1 MTNPHVLSFPTNDTT
16 GKAARFTVGTDV
28 IDYMESARAF
38 GREDLSDPNADGR
51 FQRRMIAIP
60 DQHGGVVTPM
70 VLTISNQN
78 QLYLVRKTDESK
90 SADGWKL
97 IDFSHGFKGILED
110 RIRVRAH
117 GAAWTDDDRITIAV
131 AVDDGTS
138 ERSRVFVAYDLSSLT
153 SDWENIKWIDC
164 GSRED
169 IRVEGIRVLDGGEGV
184 WTIVLAGDNGP
195 NDMLYLL
202 RNNVKKN
209 FSQAL
214 VFNPSVTLEEI
225 LDFEAAV
232 HPTLGGG
239 IAVLGVS
246 NGLHHLSFRPFPQ
259 YKADG
264 SFGTIPPVEI
274 LPCPK
279 GANVLETGLTKLI
292 QKGRRKNYVGSDL
305 YIGGQGVHTIK
316 ALDILQ
322 VVANG
327 GNLKTTTIASPEAAP
342 NVQDLIVGEAPDG
355 SASVW
360 ALLQN
365 GDLNVIKKVTTAD
378 WGEPLRLRVG
388 VQAIAP
394 VHGDEHLTT
403 SLLMVYANGQASFL
417 LRNVDQGLW
426 QERPLSVANPQEVIK
441 ITCYGTTLRVLGA
454 DNIPK
459 ADIKV
464 KVSASV
470 LSSVVLNSNAV
481 FIGPGVSFET
491 KTDSNGGISLF
502 DRIQSLTPATYR
514 FEVEGFAQ
522 SIDVNPANGIQAR
535 FQSMTADELRSATI
549 STPDGEVALLP
560 ENFRTGA
567 DRHQV
572 DAIAGSLNKLTQ
584 LAQSSNA
591 IVAGI
596 SLVNSGTEF
605 SSKLQ
610 AQTLPDNYSWGIKT
624 DAKGITQLLAEDV
637 NKLIH
642 SDSVGEFFDNLGDTI
657 VDFFEGVGHTIK
669 EGVTFI
675 LHKVAES
682 DVFKFICKIG
692 NQVKSFVVE
701 TLEQIGSAMT
711 WLWEQVKTGLEKVWN
726 YVKFLFEWDDILIA
740 RDVMVK
746 ASDEALQYLQNTTVT
761 MKRGVDEGFD
771 RAIAIIRQ
779 WQTDIGIPPAELPKP
794 DAGQSTSDLLQSH
807 SDAQQSLYDQISG
820 NSVVSWVME
829 KLQSILDEIIHIEG
843 ADPSKVALKTA
854 IDFIGGLASD
864 EFKNLLN
871 LWEQIKADVLKIFD
885 NKMPGTDSLS
895 FDTIKHLIIAVGAD
909 LVVGLLEGIRALIL
923 RSIDLLGGMLEVV
936 RAAMFAKISFPFIEK
951 LVAMVLPGV
960 QIDTSF
966 SLIDAIMLLVSIPAT
981 IAYKLIFGEAPFKK
995 GDVLN
1000 LPFGRVSVQSD
1011 ALTAL
1016 MPFAGLAGG
1025 FLKTVVAVYL
1035 TREAFVA
1042 EMEGKAGPLS
1052 KPGIIL
1058 GLVFGGIGLAA
1069 EVMGRHNPD
1078 QEHNGG
1084 AIDALEMSAV
1094 GAASF
1099 CLVCSTAFAVAKW
1112 HAVPDSPEIDAGI
1125 TIAGT
1130 IAQVG
1135 LGTAVFGVLID
1146 YLRQSGNTYEQ
1157 MRQAT
1162 ESYRWTGR
1170 LFDQAGTI
1178 MFAAAVID
1186 PELVTKAIL
1195 CLIGSGLKASALVCV
1210 IGQVTTQKLVLEPL
1224 QA

>member
-1 MTNPHVLSFPTNDTT
+1 MTNPHVLSFPTNDTQ
-16 GKAARFTVGTDV
+16 GKAARFTIGTDV
-28 IDYMESARAF
+28 IDYMESSRAF

-60 DQHGGVVTPM
+60 DQKGGIVTPM

-97 IDFSHGFKGILED
+97 IDLSHGFKQILGD
-110 RIRVRAH
+110 RVRVLAH
-117 GAAWTDDDRITIAV
+117 GAAWTQDDRITIAV
-131 AVDDGTS
+131 AVDDGVS

-153 SDWENIKWIDC
+153 SNWEDIQWIDC
-164 GSRED
+164 GSREN
-169 IRVEGIRVLDGGEGV
+169 IRVEGIRVLDSGAGE
-184 WTIVLAGDNGP
+184 WTIVLAGDRGP

-202 RNNVKKN
+202 RNTVKKD

-225 LDFEAAV
+225 LDFETAV
-232 HPTLGGG
+232 HPTLGAG

-246 NGLHHLSFRPFPQ
+246 NGLRHLSFRPFPQ

-264 SFGTIPPVEI
+264 SFGSIPPVEI
-274 LPCPK
+274 LPCPQ

-292 QKGRRKNYVGSDL
+292 QKGRRRNVVGSDL
-305 YIGGQGVHTIK
+305 YIGGQGVHAIQ
-316 ALDILQ
+316 AIDILQ
-322 VVANG
+322 VVVNG
-327 GNLKTTTIASPEAAP
+327 GTIKTTTIASPEAAP
-342 NVQDLIVGEAPDG
+342 NVQDLIVGESPDG
-355 SASVW
+355 MASVW

-365 GDLNVIKKVTTAD
+365 GDLNVIKKVKAAE

-417 LRNVDQGLW
+417 LRNESQGLW
-426 QERPLSVANPQEVIK
+426 QERPLAVASPQEVVQ

-454 DNIPK
+454 DNIPQ

-470 LSSVVLNSNAV
+470 LSSVVLNGNAV
-481 FIGPGVSFET
+481 FIAPTIAFET

-502 DRIQSLTPATYR
+502 DRVQSLTPAVYR

-522 SIDVNPANGIQAR
+522 AIDVNPANGIQAK
-535 FQSMTADELRSATI
+535 FQSMTADELRAAKI
-549 STPDGEVALLP
+549 STPKGEVPLLP

-572 DAIAGSLNKLTQ
+572 DAVAGSLNNLTQ

-591 IVAGI
+591 IVSGV
-596 SLVNSGTEF
+596 SLVSAGADF

-610 AQTLPDNYSWGIKT
+610 AQALPDNYSWGIKT
-624 DAKGITQLLAEDV
+624 DSKGITQLLVEDV

-642 SDSVGEFFDNLGDTI
+642 SDSVGEFFENLGDTI
-657 VDFFEGVGHTIK
+657 VDFFEGVGHAVK

-711 WLWEQVKTGLEKVWN
+711 WLWDQVKTGLDKVWN
-726 YVKFLFEWDDILIA
+726 YVKFLFEWEDILIA
-740 RDVMVK
+740 RDMMVK
-746 ASDEALQYLQNTTVT
+746 ATDEALLYLQSSTTT
-761 MKRGVDEGFD
+761 LKQGVDAGFD
-771 RAIAIIRQ
+771 QAIATIRQ
-779 WQTDIGIPPAELPKP
+779 WQKDIGVPPAELPRP
-794 DAGQSTSDLLQSH
+794 AAGQSASDLLQSQ
-807 SDAQQSLYDQISG
+807 SGEQQSLYDQISG
-820 NSVVSWVME
+820 NSVISWVMD
-829 KLQSILDEIIHIEG
+829 KLHSVLDEIIHIEG
-843 ADPSKVALKTA
+843 ADPSAVALKTA
-854 IDFIGGLASD
+854 LDFVGGLAGD
-864 EFKNLLN
+864 QFNNLVN
-871 LWEQIKADVLKIFD
+871 LWEQIQADIAKIFG

-895 FDTIKHLIIAVGAD
+895 FDTIKHVIIAVGAD
-909 LVVGLLEGIRALIL
+909 LVVGLLEGIRDLVL

-951 LVAMVLPGV
+951 LVALVLPGV

-966 SLIDAIMLLVSIPAT
+966 RFVDAIMLLVSIPAT
-981 IAYKLIFGEAPFKK
+981 VAYKIIFGEAPFKK

-1000 LPFGRVSVQSD
+1000 LPFGRVAVQSD
-1011 ALTAL
+1011 PVKAI

-1025 FLKTVVAVYL
+1025 ILKTVVAVYL
-1035 TREAFVA
+1035 TKKAFVA
-1042 EMEGKAGPLS
+1042 KAEGAAGPIS

-1069 EVMGRHNPD
+1069 EILGRHSPEK
-1078 QEHNGG
+1078 EHNGG
-1084 AIDALEMSAV
+1084 VIGALEMSAV

-1099 CLVCSTAFAVAKW
+1099 CLVSSTAFAVAKW

-1125 TIAGT
+1125 TIVGT
-1130 IAQVG
+1130 IAQVA
-1135 LGTAVFGVLID
+1135 LGTAVFGILID
-1146 YLRQSGNTYEQ
+1146 YLRQSGNNYEQ

-1162 ESYRWTGR
+1162 ESCRWTGR

-1195 CLIGSGLKASALVCV
+1195 CAIGAGLKAGALVCV
-1210 IGQVTTQKLVLEPL
+1210 ISQVTTQKLVLEPL